1 MNIILTMEEIQ
12 KIDFGDKNYPELLKK
27 IPDPPKVLYFRGE
40 LKKDEPCFG
49 VVGTRRYSPYGKQA
63 TLDIV
68 GDLAQA
74 GVVIVSGLAP
84 GIDTFAHIACLE
96 KGGKTIAILGTG
108 LDKKSIYPQSNL
120 KLAEEI
126 VKSGGCLLS
135 ELEPRIHG
143 SKITFPK
150 RNRIISGISQG
161 VLVVEAKQKSGSL
174 ITANYAFGQNRKVFA
189 VPGPIYS
196 SNSKGSNWLIKRGA
210 KLVDSADDIL
220 QELNLNAATRSQKY
234 NENLTPEEKLVIQVL
249 SEESLYVDKIIE
261 KTKLNANIAVST
273 LSLLEIKGKIRN
285 LGGNVYALRH

>member
-1 MNIILTMEEIQ
+1 MEEIQ

>member
-1 MNIILTMEEIQ
+1 MEEIQ

-49 VVGTRRYSPYGKQA
+49 VVGTRRYSSYGKQA